1 MIMKQKEVSNIKVED
16 LHQTLKQIY
25 NLDKEEIVLQ
35 KIF

>member
-16 LHQTLKQIY
+16 SHQTLKQIY
-25 NLDKEEIVLQ
+25 KLDKEEIVLQ